1 MVASETEARIG
12 PLEPPFTPSVGALL
26 ERMMPTGV
34 PPIALFR
41 TFAHNEPMT
50 DAMYGWGSYELSRR
64 LSVPLRARELVI
76 DRVTARLGC
85 EYEWGVHVAFY
96 AEAAGFT
103 SEQVRSLAHGLPAD
117 ACWDDNDRVVLQLV
131 DALIDT
137 ADIDDHLWA
146 DLASQFSVPELLDLI
161 LLTGWYHAIAFA
173 ANAAR
178 VPLEEGAPRFAD
190 YTPAHNPRLRRQ
202 AADALPNHVSTRRNP
217 LAPGPSEV
225 EPSREKVESK

>member
-1 MVASETEARIG
+1 VIASETKARIE
-12 PLEPPFTPSVGALL
+12 PLEPPFTPSVAVLL
-26 ERMMPTGV
+26 ERMMPPGV

-41 TFAHNEPMT
+41 LFAHNEPMT

-64 LSVPLRARELVI
+64 LSVSLRTRELVI

-96 AEAAGFT
+96 AEPARFT
-103 SEQVRSLAHGLPAD
+103 SEQVRSLTHGLPAD
-117 ACWDDNDRVVLQLV
+117 PCWDNDDRVVLRLV

-146 DLASQFSVPELLDLI
+146 ELSSQFSAPELLDLI

-178 VPLEEGAPRFAD
+178 APLEELAPRFAD
-190 YTPAHNPRLRRQ
+190 YTPAREAQRRPS
-202 AADALPNHVSTRRNP
+202 AADA
-217 LAPGPSEV
+217 AP
-225 EPSREKVESK
+225 K